1 MPHRLRRDPVK
12 QLAGPGKQQL
22 EVVIELGHGAHRGA
36 RGAHRV
42 GLVNRNRRRHA
53 VDPVHRRL
61 VHAVQKLARIGREGF
76 HIAALPF
83 GVQGVKHQARL
94 ARAAGAR
101 DHRQLAG
108 ADVQV
113 QVFEV
118 VLARAANA
126 DKTVGHGEVSVQ
138 WGTDI
143 LGSRP
148 ALMLAPCCSH

>member
-22 EVVIELGHGAHRGA
+22 EVVVELGHGAHRGA

-42 GLVNRNRRRHA
+42 GLVNRNCRRHA

-61 VHAVQKLARIGREGF
+61 VHAVQKLTRVGRKGF
-76 HIAALPF
+76 HIAPLPF
-83 GVQGVKHQARL
+83 GVQGVKHQTRL
-94 ARAAGAR
+94 ARAAGAG

-108 ADVQV
+108 ADVQIEIL
-113 QVFEV
+113 EV